1 MSEAVH
7 TANEATDTERPSSIS
22 QVLGH
27 RHVLVACG
35 DSFVGPLT
43 LLNRRR
49 VYVKKF
55 SGASAKGLSNKN
67 SLSQAGVLVTR
78 LLDNHKPEQLLL
90 VFGQVDLHILYLW
103 KALKAQLDD
112 SDPPSPRSWGATVL
126 KAYTTFIQDD
136 ILPRRQVVDSGYLR
150 NIFVASIIM
159 PCVEDKHL
167 DECVRKYRRREEEA
181 AQTRDLRLVDCKVP
195 TDIETRR
202 TMVRQVNTGLSTF
215 CKDNEVRFVDIN
227 KHITAETGEVMPH
240 VVDHDPTTIHVRWES
255 TIGHWI
261 EELAEAGL
269 VEEDISADIDATALQ
284 YEAEKKD
291 RMQRRKVAADATLS
305 PTLSDTVSLDDPGSP
320 LLLPQRSATVWTRGR
335 PSTPPP
341 GSLVRSAQTSPESGP
356 SWRGR
361 SALGRVRGTS
371 SPPRTNRST
380 GFRFATVSGRSRAEE
395 DDNWRVRP
403 VTRRNSVPHV
413 TFGAGLGEIFQ
424 SHHSSP
430 VHTPPPTPI
439 FGEFALP
446 DEPTTQDEESTQ
458 APEPSEE
465 AN

>member
-1 MSEAVH
+1 MSEAVQK
-7 TANEATDTERPSSIS
+7 ANESTDTERLSSIS

-43 LLNRRR
+43 LLSRRR

-55 SGASAKGLSNKN
+55 SGASA
-67 SLSQAGVLVTR
+67 
-78 LLDNHKPEQLLL
+78 
-90 VFGQVDLHILYLW
+90 

-112 SDPPSPRSWGATVL
+112 SDPPSPRSWGTTVL
-126 KAYTTFIQDD
+126 ESYKTFIRED
-136 ILPRRQVVDSGYLR
+136 ILPRRQATDSGYLR

-159 PCVEDKHL
+159 PCVNDENL
-167 DECVRKYRRREEEA
+167 DECIRKYRRREEEV
-181 AQTRDLRLVDCKVP
+181 AQTRDLRLIDCKVP
-195 TDIETRR
+195 TDIQTRR
-202 TMVRQVNTGLSTF
+202 TMVQEVNTGLSTF
-215 CKDNEVRFVDIN
+215 CSGNGVRFVDIN
-227 KHITAETGEVMPH
+227 KHITTETGEVMPD

-255 TIGHWI
+255 TIGHWV

-269 VEEDISADIDATALQ
+269 VEADISADIDATALQ

-305 PTLSDTVSLDDPGSP
+305 PTLSDTVSIDDPGSP
-320 LLLPQRSATVWTRGR
+320 LILPQRSTTGWTRGR

-341 GSLVRSAQTSPESGP
+341 VSLVRSVQTSPESGP

-361 SALGRVRGTS
+361 SALGRIRGTS
-371 SPPRTNRST
+371 SPPRLNSRST

-395 DDNWRVRP
+395 DDNWRSRSLP
-403 VTRRNSVPHV
+403 RRNSVPHV
-413 TFGAGLGEIFQ
+413 AFGAGLEAVFQ

-430 VHTPPPTPI
+430 VHTPPPTPLI
-439 FGEFALP
+439 GEFAQL

-458 APEPSEE
+458 ALEPSEE
-465 AN
+465 AS